1 MAVFLLLNRFFV
13 LMTDLRLTSPI
24 VRVRLC
30 VWITRLDLDAE
41 EVTVLVLL

>member
-1 MAVFLLLNRFFV
+1 MAVFLLLNRFFE

-24 VRVRLC
+24 VPVRLC